1 MVVARKRDTF
11 KQVIKRYRTALSGK
25 GTIERGPRG
34 WLKADVKVGFFSKTH
49 SFLNRRS
56 HVRVMPGSPNNP
68 TSYDL
73 FTSNKQQQ
81 KWSWVTRRVTFHT
94 NRPQRAQKNERMVG
108 RRVGVLAWK
117 T

>member
-49 SFLNRRS
+49 SS
-56 HVRVMPGSPNNP
+56 
-68 TSYDL
+68 
-73 FTSNKQQQ
+73 
-81 KWSWVTRRVTFHT
+81 
-94 NRPQRAQKNERMVG
+94 
-108 RRVGVLAWK
+108 
-117 T
+117 